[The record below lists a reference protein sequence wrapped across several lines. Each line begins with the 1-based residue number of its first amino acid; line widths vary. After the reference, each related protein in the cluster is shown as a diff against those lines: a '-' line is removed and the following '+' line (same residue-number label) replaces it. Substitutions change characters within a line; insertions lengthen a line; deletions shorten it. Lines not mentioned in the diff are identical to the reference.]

1 MLIERA
7 THTTAEIDIPVAQS
21 TAVSSVN
28 AALQAAET
36 IGYPVILRSAFTLG
50 GLGSG
55 FAENPDELRDLS
67 AKSLSLSPQVLIERS
82 MKGWKELEYE
92 VVRDGADVR
101 TPAVLPDALAYLCC
115 AEHDHLLQH
124 GELRPSRHA
133 HG

>member
-1 MLIERA
+1 MN
-7 THTTAEIDIPVAQS
+7 D
-21 TAVSSVN
+21 
-28 AALQAAET
+28 ALKAAET

-55 FAENPDELRDLS
+55 FANDPDELRDLS

-101 TPAVLPDALAYLCC
+101 HHTPP
-115 AEHDHLLQH
+115 
-124 GELRPSRHA
+124 LRYYA
-133 HG
+133 HIMDRIRLFAAIWKTLTP